1 MRGAPPGVFRLS
13 VEIAFFSIIGGGAAR
28 ENGGAVIPIGGADAV
43 LIGGVLAARGGGGV
57 AAFAGAF
64 SAPGFLLTQ
73 RFRSGSYTK
82 LLASPNLAL
91 IGLLGSSVV
100 SFLLPPNHPPKP
112 QPLFF
117 APFASAARFAGIC

>member
-1 MRGAPPGVFRLS
+1 MLNV
-13 VEIAFFSIIGGGAAR
+13 IGGGVGR
-28 ENGGAVIPIGGADAV
+28 EGGGPMIPIGGADVV

-57 AAFAGAF
+57 AVLLGVF
-64 SAPGFLLTQ
+64 SAPGFLLIQ

-91 IGLLGSSVV
+91 IGLLGSSAS

-112 QPLFF
+112 QPPFF
-117 APFASAARFAGIC
+117 AAFASAARLASIY